1 MACTRTICV
10 HTTLNKSDS
19 AAACRC
25 ARSRG
30 FLRVRAH
37 RGSWICM
44 GLFAEDMRVS
54 FFQQRV
60 CVRSKDAAHLLSPL
74 SLPRSSLLLV
84 PPPRL
89 IDPLPPCARPLLPPR
104 LPLSI
109 PEIASR
115 SHSRRIFFF
124 SSPSAPPVSSPP
136 PSPPSTSFARVY
148 ITRACAPSLSFLFSL
163 FPAPSPSFA
172 FPSRFARNAR
182 FSSQGIYQLEDNH
195 RGDEDCVIKRME
207 EGLSVTICIF
217 LWSFS

>member
-89 IDPLPPCARPLLPPR
+89 IDPLPPCARPLLRPVYPFPSQKSRLAPTRAAYFFSPLLPR
-104 LPLSI
+104 L
-109 PEIASR
+109 R
-115 SHSRRIFFF
+115 
-124 SSPSAPPVSSPP
+124 VSSPP

-148 ITRACAPSLSFLFSL
+148 ITRAYAPSLSFLFSL
-163 FPAPSPSFA
+163 FPAPSSSFA

-182 FSSQGIYQLEDNH
+182 FSSH
-195 RGDEDCVIKRME
+195 
-207 EGLSVTICIF
+207 LSA
-217 LWSFS
+217 WG

>member
-1 MACTRTICV
+1 
-10 HTTLNKSDS
+10 
-19 AAACRC
+19 
-25 ARSRG
+25 
-30 FLRVRAH
+30 
-37 RGSWICM
+37 M

-124 SSPSAPPVSSPP
+124 SCSAPPVSSPP
-136 PSPPSTSFARVY
+136 LLPRQLHSRECTLRELVLLLFRFSF
-148 ITRACAPSLSFLFSL
+148 
-163 FPAPSPSFA
+163 PSFRPPPLPFVSISLREERA
-172 FPSRFARNAR
+172 IFFAGN
-182 FSSQGIYQLEDNH
+182 
-195 RGDEDCVIKRME
+195 
-207 EGLSVTICIF
+207 LSA
-217 LWSFS
+217 

>member
-1 MACTRTICV
+1 
-10 HTTLNKSDS
+10 
-19 AAACRC
+19 
-25 ARSRG
+25 
-30 FLRVRAH
+30 
-37 RGSWICM
+37 M

-124 SSPSAPPVSSPP
+124 SSPSAPPVGSPP

-163 FPAPSPSFA
+163 FPAPSSSFA

-195 RGDEDCVIKRME
+195 RGDEDCEIGRLRYKEDGGRAFGDHLYFFV
-207 EGLSVTICIF
+207 IF
-217 LWSFS
+217 LVGFREVSDFFFLVN